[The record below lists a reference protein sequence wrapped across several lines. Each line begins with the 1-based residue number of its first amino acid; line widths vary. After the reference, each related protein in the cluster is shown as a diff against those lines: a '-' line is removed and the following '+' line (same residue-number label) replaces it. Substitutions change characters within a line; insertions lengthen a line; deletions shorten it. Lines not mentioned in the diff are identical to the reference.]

1 MTNGLDFGLT
11 QILFTTKVFFLT
23 VIPAQAG
30 IQTYPFGNRRRKKF
44 FIPTFWIP
52 ACVGITAEKL
62 KIRRLVRP
70 NSLFCNSPAQKPR
83 PKAGFAYACISGKKQ
98 AGIWLGYR

>member
-30 IQTYPFGNRRRKKF
+30 IQTCPFGNRGRKKF
-44 FIPTFWIP
+44 LHPDVLDSCPRGNDGREAQNSTI
-52 ACVGITAEKL
+52 GSAE
-62 KIRRLVRP
+62 
-70 NSLFCNSPAQKPR
+70 
-83 PKAGFAYACISGKKQ
+83 
-98 AGIWLGYR
+98 

>member
-30 IQTYPFGNRRRKKF
+30 IQKF
-44 FIPTFWIP
+44 EI
-52 ACVGITAEKL
+52 AVNL
-62 KIRRLVRP
+62 KH
-70 NSLFCNSPAQKPR
+70 F
-83 PKAGFAYACISGKKQ
+83 
-98 AGIWLGYR
+98 